1 MLALNV
7 TADLQFA
14 ILMQVMRFARC
25 GDWPSA
31 PEVPTQAAMLHD
43 SPQL

>member
-1 MLALNV
+1 MLAQNP

-14 ILMQVMRFARC
+14 ILTQVLRFARF
-25 GDWPSA
+25 GDWPFA